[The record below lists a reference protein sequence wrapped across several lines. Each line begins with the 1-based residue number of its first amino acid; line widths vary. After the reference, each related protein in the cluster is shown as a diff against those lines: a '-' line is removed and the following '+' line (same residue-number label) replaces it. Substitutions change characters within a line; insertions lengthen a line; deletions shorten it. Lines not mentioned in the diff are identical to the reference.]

1 MLFFLDKFIWKSS
14 NYFIRWTIRTISDKF
29 GPFQTSLD
37 DFRQVWTRPYLIGD
51 VISGII
57 NCSKAAM
64 PDFTEVVE
72 QLIGVLGLEK
82 CCHIWIFEAARPV
95 K

>member
-1 MLFFLDKFIWKSS
+1 MVHYNF
-14 NYFIRWTIRTISDKF
+14 
-29 GPFQTSLD
+29 
-37 DFRQVWTRPYLIGD
+37 TRFWYGVKKIKPYLIGD

-64 PDFTEVVE
+64 PDFTEVVK

-82 CCHIWIFEAARPV
+82 CCHIWIFEAARPKKKKKYSNYPYYKKKV
-95 K
+95 LQIH

>member
-1 MLFFLDKFIWKSS
+1 M
-14 NYFIRWTIRTISDKF
+14 NN
-29 GPFQTSLD
+29 
-37 DFRQVWTRPYLIGD
+37 FRQVWTSLKRLDQFGKLYLVGD

-57 NCSKAAM
+57 NRSKAAM

-82 CCHIWIFEAARPV
+82 CCHIWIFEAARP
-95 K
+95 KKRKKKYCN